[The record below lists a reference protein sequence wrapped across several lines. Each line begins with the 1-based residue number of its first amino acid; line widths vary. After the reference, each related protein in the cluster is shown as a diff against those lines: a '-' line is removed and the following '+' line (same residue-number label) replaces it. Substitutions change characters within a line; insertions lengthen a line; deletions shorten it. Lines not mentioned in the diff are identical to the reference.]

1 MSTET
6 VTAAIRPSRRK
17 VVVIGAGF
25 AGTAVVR
32 ALQGSDAEVTLVDRN
47 NHHLF
52 QPLLFQVAT
61 SILEPAEI
69 ATPIRSL
76 LNEMPNVRVEMREAT
91 RIDMSRRVVVMNQG
105 NDLAYD
111 ILVVAT
117 GAQTSYFGHEAEW
130 AQHAL
135 GLKTLA
141 DAIVARNRLLKAFE
155 RAEMEPDPAKQA
167 RDMTVVVVGGG
178 PTGVAITGTISEF
191 IWRTLPA
198 DFRNI
203 DIHLARIVLVEVGP
217 RLLPAF
223 SEGHSSYASRALE
236 RAGR

>member
-1 MSTET
+1 MS
-6 VTAAIRPSRRK
+6 AANLMPARKTSPPK

-25 AGTAVVR
+25 AGLAVVR
-32 ALQGSDAEVTLVDRN
+32 ELRGSNADVTLVDRN

-52 QPLLFQVAT
+52 QPFLFQVAT

-76 LNEMPNVRVEMREAT
+76 VSDMPNVRGEMREAKVVDT
-91 RIDMSRRVVVMNQG
+91 ARRVVVMG
-105 NDLAYD
+105 EGDDLSYD
-111 ILVVAT
+111 VLVIAT
-117 GAQTSYFGHEAEW
+117 GAQTSYFGHESEW
-130 AQHAL
+130 AQYAL
-135 GLKTLA
+135 GLKTLS
-141 DAIVARNRLLKAFE
+141 DAVTARNRLLTAFE
-155 RAEMEPDPAKQA
+155 RAALESDPDKQA

-191 IWRTLPA
+191 VQRTLPQ

-203 DIHLARIVLVEVGP
+203 DMRRARVLLVEAGP

-223 SEGHSSYASRALE
+223 SEKHSVYTKQALE
-236 RAGR
+236 RAGV

>member
-1 MSTET
+1 M
-6 VTAAIRPSRRK
+6 
-17 VVVIGAGF
+17 
-25 AGTAVVR
+25 AVVR

-52 QPLLFQVAT
+52 QPFLFQVAT
-61 SILEPAEI
+61 SILEPAQI

-76 LNEMPNVRVEMREAT
+76 FRDMPNVRVELREAT
-91 RIDMSRRVVVMNQG
+91 RIDTSRRAVEG
-105 NDLAYD
+105 DDLAYD

-117 GAQTSYFGHEAEW
+117 GAQTSYFGREAEW

-155 RAEMEPDPAKQA
+155 RAEMEPDPSKQA
-167 RDMTVVVVGGG
+167 RDLTVVVVGGG

-191 IWRTLPA
+191 VQRTLPA
-198 DFRNI
+198 
-203 DIHLARIVLVEVGP
+203 
-217 RLLPAF
+217 AF
-223 SEGHSSYASRALE
+223 SERHSSYAKRALE
-236 RAGR
+236 RAEVEVRLGRYDRRPAHRSSYCVVVRRCSGGAGGKDAPHGCKAQRSRGSPE